1 MRPIPCSSLRIAIN
15 IANRSAVSEGQQSYL
30 NRVLALLRTRGAAVE
45 EIRQMPSP
53 YLRVIM
59 QWEFK
64 PHLEAYLRASHAPL
78 KTLRE
83 IVACYES
90 HPQTMMRYG
99 ITRLKC
105 ALEETPGGLESPVY
119 LEALSARE
127 SSIRQA
133 QATLAP
139 YDAVMMTG
147 PTNIM
152 HFVGL
157 PSLALRLCEDESGI
171 PRGIILY
178 GADERRLLSA
188 ALTLETYCSPF
199 VPPHL

>member
-1 MRPIPCSSLRIAIN
+1 
-15 IANRSAVSEGQQSYL
+15 
-30 NRVLALLRTRGAAVE
+30 
-45 EIRQMPSP
+45 
-53 YLRVIM
+53 
-59 QWEFK
+59 
-64 PHLEAYLRASHAPL
+64 
-78 KTLRE
+78 
-83 IVACYES
+83 
-90 HPQTMMRYG
+90 MMRYG

-152 HFVGL
+152 HFCGL
-157 PSLALRLCEDESGI
+157 PARDHHRQLPQPAWRTPWIDPLW
-171 PRGIILY
+171 
-178 GADERRLLSA
+178 RR
-188 ALTLETYCSPF
+188 
-199 VPPHL
+199 